1 MSGPGA
7 GGRLANSGSTYAS
20 YIAKNIATRNKLD
33 DSMDP
38 REAILRHAKEA
49 AENPYWVDKA
59 YKETQPKPIFQKADD
74 DSDDSDSEDHKKR
87 KVC

>member
-1 MSGPGA
+1 MTGPGA

-20 YIAKNIATRNKLD
+20 YIARNIATRNKLD
-33 DSMDP
+33 DTMDP

-59 YKETQPKPIFQKADD
+59 YQTTQPKPIFQKVDD
-74 DSDDSDSEDHKKR
+74 DSDSDGEEANKKR
-87 KVC
+87 KLC

>member
-1 MSGPGA
+1 
-7 GGRLANSGSTYAS
+7 
-20 YIAKNIATRNKLD
+20 
-33 DSMDP
+33 MDP

-59 YKETQPKPIFQKADD
+59 YQNTQPKPIFQEVEQDS
-74 DSDDSDSEDHKKR
+74 DSDDDEPKKR

>member
-1 MSGPGA
+1 MTGPGA

-20 YIAKNIATRNKLD
+20 YIARNIATRNKLD

-38 REAILRHAKEA
+38 REAILRHAKDA

-59 YKETQPKPIFQKADD
+59 YQNTQPKPIFQKVDD
-74 DSDDSDSEDHKKR
+74 ESDSDDDEPKK
-87 KVC
+87 KKLC